1 MSDGGNNYE
10 IFRECVSGAI
20 VQKSQGTRKKRK
32 LKGKKRGDTTAKDSN
47 DEGSS
52 FGLEKQDPEEL
63 ADFIDF
69 IASEVFHALPQTL
82 QTLSYSKIQNDDSLA
97 KQYGNGTELSD
108 ADMETLTA
116 PIPVSVSE
124 SLSVYGILPESMDIT
139 AAFLRPVLTD
149 YITSV
154 TAAPPAWATT
164 KTEACE
170 ICERDWIPLSYHH
183 LIPREVHAKALKR
196 GWHEEFMLNSVAWL
210 CRACH
215 SFVHKMATN
224 EELAREYYTIDRIT
238 ERYDVQDWA
247 KWVGRVRWKAR

>member
-1 MSDGGNNYE
+1 M
-10 IFRECVSGAI
+10 
-20 VQKSQGTRKKRK
+20 
-32 LKGKKRGDTTAKDSN
+32 
-47 DEGSS
+47 
-52 FGLEKQDPEEL
+52 
-63 ADFIDF
+63 
-69 IASEVFHALPQTL
+69 LPATL
-82 QTLSYSKIQNDDSLA
+82 QTLSYSKIQNDESLA
-97 KQYGNGTELSD
+97 KQYSGTEVTD
-108 ADMETLTA
+108 ADMEILTA

-124 SLSVYGILPESMDIT
+124 SLSVYGILPETMDIT
-139 AAFLRPVLTD
+139 AAFLRPVITD

-224 EELAREYYTIDRIT
+224 EELAREYYTVDRIL
-238 ERYDVQDWA
+238 EREDVQDWA